1 MLNRRLIWKL
11 EWYWPRLWMRVAGI
25 RYCRRIA
32 TSLALLWAP
41 PCFERHFLADL
52 NPRGFISTRATLRGP
67 AIHLGANVFIDDRV
81 LIFQA
86 SDGGPVDLGDRVR
99 LQEETHVLTGEGGSL
114 YVGADT
120 KIHRGCQIEAYKAPI
135 WIGCRV
141 EIATRCAFFSF
152 DHGMD
157 PERPIAQQPLTTR
170 GPIIIEDETWLG
182 YGVIVLSGVR
192 IGKGAVIGAGSV
204 VTKDV
209 PAGAIAVGVP
219 AHVVRMRADLRPSDR
234 PVAEGVHLIADSGF
248 EQM

>member
-1 MLNRRLIWKL
+1 MVPLRKLIWKL
-11 EWYWPRLWMRVAGI
+11 EWYWPRLWMRLAGI

-41 PCFERHFLADL
+41 PFFDRHFMADL

-67 AIHLGANVFIDDRV
+67 TIRLGANVFIDDRV

-99 LQEETHVLTGEGGSL
+99 LHEETHILTGKGGSV
-114 YVGADT
+114 YIGSNT
-120 KIHRGCQIEAYKAPI
+120 NIQRGCQIEAYKVPI
-135 WIGCRV
+135 RIGCRV
-141 EIATRCAFFSF
+141 GISMRCAFYSF
-152 DHGMD
+152 DHGMA
-157 PERPIAQQPLTTR
+157 PEQRYSLQPLTTR

-182 YGVIVLSGVR
+182 HGVIVLSGVR

-209 PAGAIAVGVP
+209 PAGAVAVGVP
-219 AHVVRMRADLRPSDR
+219 ARVVRMRADLKNGD
-234 PVAEGVHLIADSGF
+234 
-248 EQM
+248 

>member
-1 MLNRRLIWKL
+1 MGIMVLIRRLIWKL
-11 EWYWPRLWMRVAGI
+11 EWYWPRLWMRLAEI
-25 RYCRRIA
+25 RYCRRVA

-41 PCFERHFLADL
+41 PCFDRHFLADL
-52 NPRGFISTRATLRGP
+52 NPRGFISTRATLWGP

-99 LQEETHVLTGEGGSL
+99 LQEESHVLTGEGGSL
-114 YVGADT
+114 YVGSDT
-120 KIHRGCQIEAYKAPI
+120 RIHRGCQIEAYKAPI
-135 WIGCRV
+135 RIGCRV
-141 EIATRCAFFSF
+141 EIAARCAFFSF
-152 DHGMD
+152 DHGID
-157 PERPIAQQPLTTR
+157 QKLPIAQQPLTTR

-192 IGKGAVIGAGSV
+192 IGKGAVVGAGSV

-219 AHVVRMRADLRPSDR
+219 ARVVRMRGERAVGQSPDGYLQNKCDADY
-234 PVAEGVHLIADSGF
+234 
-248 EQM
+248 